1 MKIKL
6 ERYNKRKDLIKVLP
20 EFINYKIISNLGYL
34 KFNTWKRILKNR
46 KSKQIIFDIFTESNF
61 VGLVALVYEKQYRSW
76 SITYFIFKKYWNK
89 GIATLATKEV
99 LKYAFKNK
107 IKKIHAETRTD
118 NFGSIRVLEKNK
130 FKKIK
135 ENKREI
141 FWEKKLK

>member
-20 EFINYKIISNLGYL
+20 EFINYKIISNLGYF